1 MVETVPASPTRDQDI
16 TNETPYPQASPIEQ
30 ATGDIEK
37 LICSRPTTPY
47 PRAISIEQATGDIEQ
62 LICPRPTTPYPRASP
77 IDQATED
84 LEQPIGPELQISYN
98 YTQRYTR
105 VNSPVSRTTAC
116 PRSPDGPEQPEY
128 PCRSMTPGEE

>member
-62 LICPRPTTPYPRASP
+62 LICLRPTTLYPRAIS
-77 IDQATED
+77 IEQATGD
-84 LEQPIGPELQISYN
+84 IEQLI
-98 YTQRYTR
+98 
-105 VNSPVSRTTAC
+105 C
-116 PRSPDGPEQPEY
+116 PRPQLHILELVLLI
-128 PCRSMTPGEE
+128 RLLKI